1 MFDTIEETYRKRLNM
16 LIEEYGGQV
25 KLSDVIKKSPVQISQ
40 WVTGAPDSKTGKPRS
55 LKSDTA
61 REIEKLTNKPRAW
74 FDQPV
79 YVNAINN
86 QINMQNHNTGNG
98 IQNNTQ
104 NNFLPSEKHSGSL
117 KKITMPDNAM
127 LPTFPQ
133 GSELTIDT
141 SQTAIID
148 GKIYQIQSGERFF
161 IRKIFSQISG
171 SLKIVCDNPEFESAI
186 VSSDSVQIVG
196 RVIEWRVRD

>member
-1 MFDTIEETYRKRLNM
+1 MYTGEKLGIAIREAIKRKGVNQKTVAEVFDVKQPSVSGWIKHGRVSKEHIDK
-16 LIEEYGGQV
+16 LIEYF
-25 KLSDVIKKSPVQISQ
+25 SDVVPPSHFGI
-40 WVTGAPDSKTGKPRS
+40 DS
-55 LKSDTA
+55 LVLNQN
-61 REIEKLTNKPRAW
+61 I
-74 FDQPV
+74 
-79 YVNAINN
+79 NA
-86 QINMQNHNTGNG
+86 NHNAGLN
-98 IQNNTQ
+98 QSNTI
-104 NNFLPSEKHSGSL
+104 NNFLPSETHSGSL
-117 KKITMPDNAM
+117 KKIVMPDNAM

-148 GKIYQIQSGERFF
+148 GKIYEIQSGGLSF
-161 IRKIFSQISG
+161 IRRIYRQIDG

>member
-148 GKIYQIQSGERFF
+148 GKIYEIQSGERFF

-186 VSSDSVQIVG
+186 VSSENVQIVG
-196 RVIEWRVRD
+196 RVIAWFVTD

>member
-1 MFDTIEETYRKRLNM
+1 MTIHDRIKEARLRKGYSMQELGDEVGVTAQSVNQWENGGNPRAGKIAQIAKALSVSPEWLQFGIET
-16 LIEEYGGQV
+16 
-25 KLSDVIKKSPVQISQ
+25 VQI
-40 WVTGAPDSKTGKPRS
+40 
-55 LKSDTA
+55 
-61 REIEKLTNKPRAW
+61 
-74 FDQPV
+74 
-79 YVNAINN
+79 
-86 QINMQNHNTGNG
+86 NHNHGTQTNFTG
-98 IQNNTQ
+98 QSQTNTVN
-104 NNFLPSEKHSGSL
+104 NNFFSNENKNSGSL
-117 KKITMPDNAM
+117 KKIVMPDNAM

-171 SLKIVCDNPEFESAI
+171 SLKIVCDNPEFESVI

>member
-1 MFDTIEETYRKRLNM
+1 MTIHDRIKEARLRKGYSMQELGDEVGVTAQSVNQWENGGNPRAGKIAQIAKALSVSPEWLQFGIET
-16 LIEEYGGQV
+16 
-25 KLSDVIKKSPVQISQ
+25 VQI
-40 WVTGAPDSKTGKPRS
+40 
-55 LKSDTA
+55 
-61 REIEKLTNKPRAW
+61 
-74 FDQPV
+74 
-79 YVNAINN
+79 
-86 QINMQNHNTGNG
+86 NHNHGTQTNFTG
-98 IQNNTQ
+98 QSQTNTVN
-104 NNFLPSEKHSGSL
+104 NNFLPSEPHSGSL

-148 GKIYQIQSGERFF
+148 GKIYEIQSGERFF

-196 RVIEWRVRD
+196 RVIRWSVDD

>member
-1 MFDTIEETYRKRLNM
+1 
-16 LIEEYGGQV
+16 
-25 KLSDVIKKSPVQISQ
+25 
-40 WVTGAPDSKTGKPRS
+40 
-55 LKSDTA
+55 
-61 REIEKLTNKPRAW
+61 
-74 FDQPV
+74 
-79 YVNAINN
+79 
-86 QINMQNHNTGNG
+86 
-98 IQNNTQ
+98 
-104 NNFLPSEKHSGSL
+104 
-117 KKITMPDNAM
+117 KKIVMPDNAM

-171 SLKIVCDNPEFESAI
+171 SLKIVCDNPEFESVI

>member
-104 NNFLPSEKHSGSL
+104 NNFLPSETHSGSL
-117 KKITMPDNAM
+117 KKIVMPDNAM

-148 GKIYQIQSGERFF
+148 GKIYEIQSGGLSF
-161 IRKIFSQISG
+161 IRRIYRQIDG
-171 SLKIVCDNPEFESAI
+171 SLKIVCDNPEFESVI

>member
-1 MFDTIEETYRKRLNM
+1 MINLGEWVKEARTSAKMTQESLGFELGMTKANVSNM
-16 LIEEYGGQV
+16 EKGRTNPSFEHILKIAQITNMELPLHDF
-25 KLSDVIKKSPVQISQ
+25 KISQ
-40 WVTGAPDSKTGKPRS
+40 NHTGTG
-55 LKSDTA
+55 
-61 REIEKLTNKPRAW
+61 
-74 FDQPV
+74 
-79 YVNAINN
+79 
-86 QINMQNHNTGNG
+86 HN
-98 IQNNTQ
+98 IATQ
-104 NNFLPSEKHSGSL
+104 NNFLPSVPSSGSL
-117 KKITMPDNAM
+117 KKIVMPDNAM

-148 GKIYQIQSGERFF
+148 GKIYEIQSGERFF

>member
-1 MFDTIEETYRKRLNM
+1 MYSGEKLGEAIRVAIRMKGVTQKEVADFFNIKQQSISAWLKNGRVGKEHLEKMIEYF
-16 LIEEYGGQV
+16 
-25 KLSDVIKKSPVQISQ
+25 SDVVPPSHFGI
-40 WVTGAPDSKTGKPRS
+40 DS
-55 LKSDTA
+55 LVLNQN
-61 REIEKLTNKPRAW
+61 I
-74 FDQPV
+74 
-79 YVNAINN
+79 NA
-86 QINMQNHNTGNG
+86 NHNAGLN
-98 IQNNTQ
+98 QSNTI
-104 NNFLPSEKHSGSL
+104 NNFLPSVPSSGSL
-117 KKITMPDNAM
+117 KKIVMPDNAM

-148 GKIYQIQSGERFF
+148 GKIYEIQSGERFF

-196 RVIEWRVRD
+196 RVIRWSVDD